1 MARIYS
7 GKRPKN
13 LRRTFGSFVRY
24 LGRHRLMLVLV
35 AILAA
40 VSALANLLGTY
51 MIKPIVNRFVV
62 QGDMHGLMFGV
73 GVTAAI
79 YAVGALSTLGYTQM
93 MVRAADKGIRI
104 GNAGRPLHLLLGGV
118 QLSKADVIRNGSGK
132 QVSIL
137 QDDPKGAAQISLA
150 NLPHINSIVSN

>member
-62 QGDMHGLMFGV
+62 QGDMQGLMFGV

-93 MVRAADKGIRI
+93 MVRAAQKVLLDIR
-104 GNAGRPLHLLLGGV
+104 GDLYHRLQTLPL
-118 QLSKADVIRNGSGK
+118 RFF
-132 QVSIL
+132 
-137 QDDPKGAAQISLA
+137 
-150 NLPHINSIVSN
+150 